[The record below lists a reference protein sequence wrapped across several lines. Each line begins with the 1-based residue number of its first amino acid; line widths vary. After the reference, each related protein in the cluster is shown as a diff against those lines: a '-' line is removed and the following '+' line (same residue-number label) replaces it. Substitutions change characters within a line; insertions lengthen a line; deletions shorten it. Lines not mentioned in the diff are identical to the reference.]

1 MITCTAHTPSR
12 LPGGREKVAVNP
24 SERGQSHGDGHDPGE
39 HPQQLLTK
47 RLQSTST
54 HSGQVK
60 CLTRLE
66 RVIRAGSE
74 VTHHGDSVGRQQ
86 LLGGHGGEVGDVGKS
101 VHQRDQRNGDVN
113 CTRQVP
119 AQIVIFL
126 LVAQHTMHNALHTH
140 THIFISP
147 C

>member
-1 MITCTAHTPSR
+1 MARTSSR

-54 HSGQVK
+54 GQVRH
-60 CLTRLE
+60 LTRLE
-66 RVIRAGSE
+66 QVIRAGSE
-74 VTHHGDSVGRQQ
+74 VTHHGDGVGRQQ
-86 LLGGHGGEVGDVGKS
+86 LLGGHGGEVGDVGES

-119 AQIVIFL
+119 AQIVIFS
-126 LVAQHTMHNALHTH
+126 LVAQLNVC
-140 THIFISP
+140 F
-147 C
+147 